1 MIDRYLN
8 DLENRLD
15 PEQEEALLT
24 AWIGFADGKVGAGP
38 FEPPKRIPAP
48 PGLDWPDI
56 RINDAL
62 ADEEKMLLSQFK
74 LCSDQLASGSGL
86 LLSVRANYGVGI
98 IPSFFGAEPFI
109 MPEHMNCLPNVKPL
123 AGGSRTIGKL
133 VSAALPDLDQGYGP
147 RVFRM
152 AELYRQ
158 VRARYPRI
166 ARYVRV
172 DHPDCQGPFDIVEL
186 LWGSDVFLSLF
197 DEPELVHALLD
208 RLCCFYIR
216 FMDAWFAA
224 MMPTDNYHAYFG
236 RLHRGRITLRD
247 DSAMNLS
254 PEMCRTFVHPYDAR
268 LLDRYGGAIH
278 FCGRGD
284 HYMADMVRSKGLS
297 AIDMSQPHLNDMK
310 RILRATVD
318 QGINLHTVNDPSID
332 ALLGSDHTWPR
343 LSLR

>member
-15 PEQEEALLT
+15 PVQEEALYR
-24 AWIGFADGKVGAGP
+24 AWTGFADGQAGTGP
-38 FEPPKRIPAP
+38 FCPKRRTPLP

-56 RINDAL
+56 PLNDAL

-74 LCSDQLASGSGL
+74 LCSDQLAASSDL

-109 MPEHMNCLPNVKPL
+109 MPATMNCLPNVRPL
-123 AGGSRTIGKL
+123 PGGSQAIGHL
-133 VSAALPDLDQGYGP
+133 VGAPLPDLNQGYGP
-147 RVFRM
+147 QVFRM
-152 AELYRQ
+152 AALYRQ

-166 ARYVRV
+166 ARYIRV

-186 LWGSDVFLSLF
+186 LWGSDVFLALF
-197 DEPELVHALLD
+197 DEPERVHALLD
-208 RLCCFYIR
+208 YLCRFYSY

-224 MMPTDNYHAYFG
+224 MPPTDDYHAYFG
-236 RLHRGRITLRD
+236 RLHRGLITIRD

-254 PEMCRTFVHPYDAR
+254 PDLCRTFVHPYDAR

-284 HYMADMVRSKGLS
+284 HYLTDMVRSKGLS

-310 RILRATVD
+310 QILRVTID
-318 QGINLHTVNDPSID
+318 QGINLHTVHDPSID
-332 ALLGSDHTWPR
+332 ALLGSNHAWPR